1 MDVIERVFEGTDLI
15 IPSQVI
21 EDMGLKPGDALVI
34 RPKTDLE
41 QSALDRAERTRRL
54 RALEDLYGSWSVE
67 EEAEF
72 DRARQELLW
81 RCEKVRRSG

>member
-21 EDMGLKPGDALVI
+21 KDMGLKPGDSLVI
-34 RPKTDLE
+34 RPKANLE
-41 QSALDRAERTRRL
+41 QLVLDRAERTRRL
-54 RALEDLYGSWSVE
+54 RTLEDLFGSWSVE

-72 DRARQELLW
+72 DRARKEMWNTQSC
-81 RCEKVRRSG
+81 RCSL